1 MLVDMP
7 EPRTTEMPGKDGVY
21 DENGIDRSLIRWML
35 SLTPTERLAVVQ
47 GSIDLVQSVRR
58 RPDVTG

>member
-1 MLVDMP
+1 MH
-7 EPRTTEMPGKDGVY
+7 EPRGTKMPVEDGVY
-21 DENGIDRSLIRWML
+21 DANGIDRSLIRWML

-58 RPDVTG
+58 RRNVTG